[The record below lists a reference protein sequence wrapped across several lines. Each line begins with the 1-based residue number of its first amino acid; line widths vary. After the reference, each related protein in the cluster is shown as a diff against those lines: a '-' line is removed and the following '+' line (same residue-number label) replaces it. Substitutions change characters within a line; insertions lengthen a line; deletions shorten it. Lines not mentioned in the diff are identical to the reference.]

1 MEKVVQ
7 HLVIVVGQ
15 EGREADQEE
24 DQAEDQEEDQE
35 EGQEEDHH
43 ETLKIKLI

>member
-24 DQAEDQEEDQE
+24 DQGEDQE